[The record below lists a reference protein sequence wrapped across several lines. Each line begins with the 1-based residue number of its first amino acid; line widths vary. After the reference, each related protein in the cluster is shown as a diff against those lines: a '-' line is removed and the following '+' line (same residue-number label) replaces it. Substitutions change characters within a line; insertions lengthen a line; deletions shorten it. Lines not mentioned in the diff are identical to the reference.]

1 MNSSASSLQQ
11 PQAAPITV
19 TGEAQK
25 RAWQTKSMPLP
36 EKLRDGVWSI
46 PVIFPGN
53 PMRYTLSYLLRSG
66 DDAILVDPGWDS
78 DAGEEQLR
86 SGCARAGIALEDLT
100 GVVATH
106 YHSDHLGMAG
116 RIRRISGAWVAMGE
130 HEFVEV
136 QTWDSTAAYQ
146 AEQNRQYVLWGTP
159 EDCLA
164 DVGMNERRVG
174 HLTHLATP
182 DVRLRD
188 GQRLPVP
195 GLDIEVMLTPGHSP
209 GHICLIDWSHE
220 LIFSGDHVLPRISP
234 HISLEMSGLDDP
246 LQAYYDSLERIGF
259 EDDMEVC
266 PAHEYRFIGMRRRV
280 AQLVEH
286 NRARSAEVLRVI
298 AEHAPATV
306 WEVARHL
313 SWSRGWKS
321 LSALPLRLA
330 VSETAAHIEHLK
342 LAGHPIDIATRLDR
356 RK

>member
-1 MNSSASSLQQ
+1 M
-11 PQAAPITV
+11 APITV
-19 TGEAQK
+19 TGKDQ
-25 RAWQTKSMPLP
+25 RTAWRTNSMPSS
-36 EKLRDGVWSI
+36 EKLRDGAWSI
-46 PVIFPGN
+46 PVVFPGN

-78 DAGEEQLR
+78 DAGENQLR
-86 SGCARAGIALEDLT
+86 SGCAQAGIALEDLT
-100 GVVATH
+100 GIVATH

-130 HEFVEV
+130 HEFVDV
-136 QTWDSTAAYQ
+136 QTWDSTARYQ
-146 AEQNRQYVLWGTP
+146 AEQNRQYILWGTP
-159 EDCLA
+159 DDVLA
-164 DVGMNERRVG
+164 DVGMNDTRVSQ
-174 HLTHLATP
+174 LTQLATP

-188 GQRLPVP
+188 GQRLPVA

-234 HISLEMSGLDDP
+234 HISLDLSGLEDP
-246 LQAYYDSLERIGF
+246 LQAYYNSLERIGF

-280 AQLVEH
+280 EQLVEH
-286 NRARSAEVLRVI
+286 NRARSSEVLQVI
-298 AEHAPATV
+298 AEHAPDTV

-321 LSALPLRLA
+321 LTALPLRLA

-342 LAGHPIDIATRLDR
+342 LAGHHLGIPTRLDR
-356 RK
+356 RG